1 MQINELKAVSEQLQ
15 AKGLNIPLALL
26 ESAQTLLIQQE
37 ISLNPS
43 VNDVVRLALLRTQ
56 NPQLSDPQ
64 MIELFVA
71 AKQDSLSTK
80 GGYGDAIALNI
91 ESEIW
96 GALEASGIFDT
107 IAKNLQAKAIDS
119 VLNNLST
126 GFNGER
132 YQSRLKALNQSND
145 RFNLR
150 SFQEDENIINCDYES
165 LDNVINQCLT
175 PHEPKLLNS
184 SETFRHSNNGGN
196 SLKKLQGTG
205 KGN

>member
-64 MIELFVA
+64 IVELFLA

-96 GALEASGIFDT
+96 AALEKSEIFET
-107 IAKNLQAKAIDS
+107 IAQNIQAKAIDS
-119 VLNNLST
+119 VLNSLST

-132 YQSRLKALNQSND
+132 FKGRLNALSQSNR
-145 RFNLR
+145 RFNIQ
-150 SFQEDENIINCDYES
+150 SQKQDENIINCDYES
-165 LDNVINQCLT
+165 LDNVIDQCLA

-196 SLKKLQGTG
+196 SPKKLQGTG

>member
-64 MIELFVA
+64 IVELFLA

-96 GALEASGIFDT
+96 AALEKSEIFET
-107 IAKNLQAKAIDS
+107 IAQNIQAKAIDS
-119 VLNNLST
+119 VLNSLST
-126 GFNGER
+126 GFNRHLQNRNGE
-132 YQSRLKALNQSND
+132 
-145 RFNLR
+145 
-150 SFQEDENIINCDYES
+150 
-165 LDNVINQCLT
+165 
-175 PHEPKLLNS
+175 
-184 SETFRHSNNGGN
+184 G
-196 SLKKLQGTG
+196 
-205 KGN
+205 

>member
-64 MIELFVA
+64 IVELFLA

-91 ESEIW
+91 EMEVTAQKSYKEL
-96 GALEASGIFDT
+96 ARET
-107 IAKNLQAKAIDS
+107 KTTNS
-119 VLNNLST
+119 VRSIQR
-126 GFNGER
+126 FIR
-132 YQSRLKALNQSND
+132 YFYFS
-145 RFNLR
+145 LR
-150 SFQEDENIINCDYES
+150 RGVD
-165 LDNVINQCLT
+165 V
-175 PHEPKLLNS
+175 K
-184 SETFRHSNNGGN
+184 
-196 SLKKLQGTG
+196 
-205 KGN
+205 

>member
-15 AKGLNIPLALL
+15 AKGLNIHLALL

-56 NPQLSDPQ
+56 NPELSDRQ
-64 MIELFVA
+64 MIELFLE
-71 AKQDSLSTK
+71 AKQNSLSTK

-165 LDNVINQCLT
+165 LDNVINQCLA
-175 PHEPKLLNS
+175 PHQPKLLNS
-184 SETFRHSNNGGN
+184 SEKFQPSNGGN
-196 SLKKLQGTG
+196 SPKKLQGTG